1 MISPEYASHLGR
13 TKIMIHCPPK
23 RKRDRRPTFCGAAAP
38 LWLAAPGLD
47 GSPEASGGRSLRTW
61 VWEFWVKPSD
71 AGRGPAGPS
80 SDCGL
85 AARTRAGGWGAG
97 WCPQRGSWTRAL
109 PRPPGAR
116 VWLPGPTGQ
125 RAEAA
130 DAPAWTPACSE
141 PSRRGGAHAPPAA
154 QTEGCY
160 KHLQQPDKT
169 VYCSS
174 AAPRPRAGARP
185 AWHRE
190 PWAPARAPAVGPGR
204 GVFVCKPWPLSS
216 ATEISCLCYSPLQR
230 DHLKPNTFIAP
241 FKPALQLPVHP
252 IPCPGLGL
260 LLQLGAALLEEPPAG
275 APGLGRRT
283 AGPTRGPARLMPQ
296 AAGSPRVQVV
306 ARWPAEQRGQQGY
319 RPRAVG
325 GPGCRPGYSISARRP
340 GARLSPSSPPA
351 SSPWLAPAASPTGR
365 SGPLGC

>member
-38 LWLAAPGLD
+38 LWLAAPGRD

-80 SDCGL
+80 SDCGF

-116 VWLPGPTGQ
+116 VWLPGPAGQ

-141 PSRRGGAHAPPAA
+141 PSRRGGPTHLRRPKRRAVINTYDNQTKQSIVAAPPRRGEAGVA
-154 QTEGCY
+154 QGA
-160 KHLQQPDKT
+160 LG
-169 VYCSS
+169 
-174 AAPRPRAGARP
+174 PRQGARCGS
-185 AWHRE
+185 RQ
-190 PWAPARAPAVGPGR
+190 RRFRLQAVA
-204 GVFVCKPWPLSS
+204 FVVC
-216 ATEISCLCYSPLQR
+216 
-230 DHLKPNTFIAP
+230 H
-241 FKPALQLPVHP
+241 
-252 IPCPGLGL
+252 
-260 LLQLGAALLEEPPAG
+260 
-275 APGLGRRT
+275 
-283 AGPTRGPARLMPQ
+283 
-296 AAGSPRVQVV
+296 
-306 ARWPAEQRGQQGY
+306 
-319 RPRAVG
+319 
-325 GPGCRPGYSISARRP
+325 
-340 GARLSPSSPPA
+340 
-351 SSPWLAPAASPTGR
+351 
-365 SGPLGC
+365 